1 MECFSNLYHEWW
13 SKRTPE
19 EYFLHGLCFEYEEE
33 NFEDMTLKEG
43 SLLNDVIEIVEN
55 YTDGIYLGIDGRLR
69 IYVVDECENGHC
81 YSGRYN
87 LEDHKIEIVKEY
99 INSKDVIL
107 HELIHFYEHQL
118 EEEEN
123 PLIRE
128 LLIVELYNK
137 LSPQIPDLRKRLFDH
152 CELYSYVE
160 TFKSGGQH
168 GVLFFLKSLDLD
180 IRCGFPFG
188 TVCGYGRDKSIIE

>member
-1 MECFSNLYHEWW
+1 MECFSDPYREWW
-13 SKRTPE
+13 ENRTLE
-19 EYFLHGLCFEYEEE
+19 EYFLHCQCYEYEEE
-33 NFEDMTLKEG
+33 YFEDMILKDG
-43 SLLNDVIEIVEN
+43 SLLNDVIETVN
-55 YTDGIYLGIDGRLR
+55 NFTDGYLLGIEGELR
-69 IYVVDECENGHC
+69 IYVVNECESGRC
-81 YSGRYN
+81 YSGCYDVK
-87 LEDHKIEIVKEY
+87 EHKIEIVKEY

-118 EEEEN
+118 EEKVD
-123 PLIRE
+123 PVIRE
-128 LLIVELYNK
+128 LLTIELYNK
-137 LSPQIPDLRKRLFDH
+137 LSPQIPDLRKRLLDH

-180 IRCGFPFG
+180 IRCGFPLG